1 MHTKKGTTV
10 PRNFYRFSM
19 AKSYSAFQ
27 LTAGKVLGL
36 NFLSGYR
43 GMWSLIYE

>member
-1 MHTKKGTTV
+1 MHTKRGTTV
-10 PRNFYRFSM
+10 PRNLSRSSM

-27 LTAGKVLGL
+27 LTPGKVLGL